1 MNKKGFVGPIG
12 AIFLFLLFIVLWLMF
27 LAEWL
32 NSIGAMIITTNSLV
46 GLEAFFYS
54 NLNLMVFIIMIL
66 GMLAFMYFGGGE

>member
-32 NSIGAMIITTNSLV
+32 NSIGAMIILEGSLV

-66 GMLAFMYFGGGE
+66 GMLAFMYFGGE

>member
-32 NSIGAMIITTNSLV
+32 NEVGAMIIATNNLV

-54 NLNLMVFIIMIL
+54 NLNLMVFIIMVL
-66 GMLAFMYFGGGE
+66 GMLAFMYFGGGD

>member
-32 NSIGAMIITTNSLV
+32 NEIGAMIIATNSLV

-66 GMLAFMYFGGGE
+66 GMLAFMYFGGEG

>member
-66 GMLAFMYFGGGE
+66 GMLAFMYFGGE